1 MWSPPWKHA
10 WQMTH
15 VSSPTWHV
23 LHFQIMSPW
32 VNVVT
37 HTRCGAAAASL
48 RSVSSTEQSW
58 LLKSMVCESS
68 SQSRQLRSDSLSWA
82 VVAPGA
88 GLPERTA

>member
-1 MWSPPWKHA
+1 
-10 WQMTH
+10 
-15 VSSPTWHV
+15 
-23 LHFQIMSPW
+23 
-32 VNVVT
+32 
-37 HTRCGAAAASL
+37 L